1 MDSDTTWRPMSGFD
15 ELDQRIV
22 QALQVDGRAPFR
34 RIGEVLGV
42 SDQTVARRYG
52 RMRSTATFRVVGL
65 ADPLRVGLTMWL
77 LRVRSTP
84 DAAGAIG
91 EALARRTDTRWVS
104 LLSGGTEI
112 FCLAQAATP
121 GTGDAPLLQKLPRT
135 PQVLQVTAHAML
147 HVFFGRDLSPVGRKG
162 PLTPD
167 EVRALIPQDAP
178 PRPLVASMTEPV
190 RIGQG
195 DLRLFELLSIDGRTP
210 TAELAAVTG
219 WSRSTVRR
227 RLSELRASGALYYDL
242 DFNRRALLPD
252 LRVALWMEVEPS
264 RLAEAGAALAAHQ
277 EVAFAGATTGTT
289 NIYAT
294 VNCRDSEA
302 LYRYVTGP
310 VAALPG
316 VRHTETAPI
325 HRTLKSSSPR
335 LDPASPHLA
344 ESDRT

>member
-121 GTGDAPLLQKLPRT
+121 GRGDAPLLQKLPR
-135 PQVLQVTAHAML
+135 
-147 HVFFGRDLSPVGRKG
+147 
-162 PLTPD
+162 
-167 EVRALIPQDAP
+167 
-178 PRPLVASMTEPV
+178 PR
-190 RIGQG
+190 RC
-195 DLRLFELLSIDGRTP
+195 
-210 TAELAAVTG
+210 
-219 WSRSTVRR
+219 SR
-227 RLSELRASGALYYDL
+227 
-242 DFNRRALLPD
+242 
-252 LRVALWMEVEPS
+252 
-264 RLAEAGAALAAHQ
+264 
-277 EVAFAGATTGTT
+277 
-289 NIYAT
+289 
-294 VNCRDSEA
+294 
-302 LYRYVTGP
+302 
-310 VAALPG
+310 
-316 VRHTETAPI
+316 
-325 HRTLKSSSPR
+325 
-335 LDPASPHLA
+335 
-344 ESDRT
+344 